1 MTATGPI
8 TPLTPTERRVAE
20 RLGRGMSLAQI
31 ADDLELSLHTVK
43 SYAGGLR
50 IKLHLPPRC
59 AMPVLLHALITTEQI
74 TVSTPEQTAPFLDEQ
89 QVLLL
94 RAVAANTGI
103 PHIARAAGIPPADV
117 RASVDA
123 LIATTGATD
132 EAHMVMLGHT
142 WDLLGPNA
150 DTASVGGGR

>member
-8 TPLTPTERRVAE
+8 TPLTPTEQRVAE
-20 RLGRGMSLAQI
+20 HLCHGMSIPQI
-31 ADDLELSLHTVK
+31 AVDLERSLHTVK

-59 AMPVLLHALITTEQI
+59 AMPVLVHALITTKQI
-74 TVSTPEQTAPFLDEQ
+74 TVSTPERTAPSLDEQ

-94 RAVAANTGI
+94 RSVAANTGI
-103 PHIARAAGIPPADV
+103 PNIARAAGIAPADV
-117 RASVDA
+117 RAHVDA

-132 EAHMVMLGHT
+132 EVHMMVLGHS
-142 WDLLGPNA
+142 WDLLGPNSA
-150 DTASVGGGR
+150 TVSAGGGR